1 MAKTRDFS
9 QVIRKQLAE
18 NSELAALVEEESFN
32 ADVATEIYE
41 ARKNAGLTQRQLAEK
56 IGTHQSVI
64 ARLEGSDYDGQ
75 SLAMLKRIAK
85 ALGKRLRVGFY
96 SEFNVP
102 VSFSKTQLTTSWTR
116 EQTWKPIFNT
126 ESSITAR

>member
-1 MAKTRDFS
+1 
-9 QVIRKQLAE
+9 
-18 NSELAALVEEESFN
+18 LVEEESFN